1 MGVSIQKKKNVGAHA
16 NSEGALDSRQRR
28 TVRVCVG
35 GCVPVILT
43 VNSIAAR
50 PLYSKETVPLTER

>member
-1 MGVSIQKKKNVGAHA
+1 VG
-16 NSEGALDSRQRR
+16 